1 MTWKYNDLL
10 EALKNRFNKLEEAVI
25 EEIPEEDIIKMSY
38 EIINFI
44 EFNRITPE
52 EELKALEEVG
62 ANHPMSMLID
72 WYEDTQYR
80 LNRKEVI

>member
-38 EIINFI
+38 EIVNFI

-62 ANHPMSMLID
+62 ANHPMSMLLD